1 MYVCC
6 MSENDRIDIYEKSNN
21 DIAVELGRRFK
32 SYRIALKMTQ
42 QEIAM
47 QSGVSVITVA
57 RFERGE
63 AHSLRMDNFL
73 ALMRAIQKL
82 EDIADII
89 PDIPP
94 SLYGARRTGREVQ
107 RVRRRKDEE

>member
-1 MYVCC
+1 MYICC
-6 MSENDRIDIYEKSNN
+6 MNENNMTDIYEKSNN

-32 SYRIALKMTQ
+32 SYRIALRMTQ
-42 QEIAM
+42 REIAL
-47 QSGVSVITVA
+47 QSGVSLITIA

-82 EDIADII
+82 EDIAEII
-89 PDIPP
+89 PDIPS
-94 SLYGARRTGREVQ
+94 SLYGTRRAGKEVQ
-107 RVRRRKDEE
+107 RVRRKKNEE